1 MRKRFSDSSSL
12 QAMAQ
17 IDMTPLIDLAFS
29 LLIIFMIST
38 PLLEQTIPLNLPKET
53 QRPQPAKTEIAYQV
67 ISLDSLG
74 ELFWG
79 QEKISFL
86 ELNHRL
92 QALSST
98 PKPPVIHLRADDHL
112 PYGQVMAVVD
122 AIKAANL
129 SQMCLDTQVK

>member
-1 MRKRFSDSSSL
+1 MKKRFSGTGSL
-12 QAMAQ
+12 QSMAQ

-38 PLLEQTIPLNLPKET
+38 PLLEQTIPLNLPKES
-53 QRPQPAKTEIAYQV
+53 QRPQPSKTEMAYQV
-67 ISLDSLG
+67 ISIDANG
-74 ELFWG
+74 EFFWS
-79 QEKISFL
+79 QEKINFL

-92 QALSST
+92 QSLSGT

-112 PYGQVMAVVD
+112 PYGKVMAVVD

>member
-1 MRKRFSDSSSL
+1 MRKRFSDNSSL

-53 QRPQPAKTEIAYQV
+53 QRPQPAKAEIAYQV
-67 ISLDSLG
+67 ISIDALG

-79 QEKISFL
+79 QEKVNFL
-86 ELNHRL
+86 ELTHRL
-92 QALSST
+92 QSLTSA